1 MATKPAIIS
10 SGWSPPVSNPSV
22 AIQVLARIGGD
33 EFALI
38 IAGEDAATV
47 ATDIGWAMIG
57 HLHRPFEIDGRV
69 IAVGI
74 SVGVAAAGAADASA
88 EELLRRADVAMYQ
101 AKQQGPNRL
110 FLYDPLIDTVR
121 HERLQIAEDLRKA
134 LQSDTLD
141 IAYQPVFDAGSG
153 KVVCVEALLR
163 WTRPGFGPMSPA
175 AFVTTRRGNRADR

>member
-1 MATKPAIIS
+1 MAAKRSEGT
-10 SGWSPPVSNPSV
+10 PVAV
-22 AIQVLARIGGD
+22 AYFDLDGFKEVNDGYGHETGDHLLRLVAAGFKSLCRDQVLARIGGD

-38 IAGEDAATV
+38 IAGEGAATV
-47 ATDIGWAMIG
+47 AGDIGWAMIG
-57 HLHRPFEIDGRV
+57 HLHRPFEIDGRM

-74 SVGVAAAGAADASA
+74 SVGIAAAGAADASA

-110 FLYDPLIDTVR
+110 FVYDPLIDTIR

-141 IAYQPVFDAGSG
+141 VAYQPVFDAGSG
-153 KVVCVEALLR
+153 KVVCVR
-163 WTRPGFGPMSPA
+163 
-175 AFVTTRRGNRADR
+175 